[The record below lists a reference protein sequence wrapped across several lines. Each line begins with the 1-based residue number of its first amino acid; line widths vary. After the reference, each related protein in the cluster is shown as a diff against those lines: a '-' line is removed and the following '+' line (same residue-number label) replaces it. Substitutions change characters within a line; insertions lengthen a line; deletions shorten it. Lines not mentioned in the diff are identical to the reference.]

1 MAVGGGNWQ
10 AQNKILPG
18 AYINF
23 TSGRVETAILADGG
37 VGPKPEFTPPSVDVS
52 GILVF
57 AIAPTVTTS
66 GALDMELAPFLD
78 VNGVLIFDRGD

>member
-10 AQNKILPG
+10 VQNKILPG

-23 TSGRVETAILADGG
+23 TSGHAETAISADGG
-37 VGPKPEFTPPSVDVS
+37 VVPRPEFTPPSVDAS

-57 AIAPTVTTS
+57 AIVPTVTTS
-66 GALDMELAPFLD
+66 GALDMGLAPSVD